1 MQNSSLLSLFMP
13 VAIGIVML
21 GLGLS
26 LTINDF
32 RRVAQYPKAI
42 AVALVCQ
49 MLILP
54 TVCWSIAVFFELPPV
69 LAVGLMLLSASPGGP
84 AANLYSHLSDGD
96 VALNLT
102 LTAVNSLLTLFT
114 LPLIV
119 NLSLDYFLTSD
130 QHIQMQ
136 FRKVIEVFAI
146 VLVPVSVG
154 MVVRAKTPQWAA
166 RADKPFKAAAA
177 LFLVLVIVLA
187 CFQERDRALGYIK
200 DVGVAGIT
208 FNLLS
213 LAVGYLVPQWFGVG
227 RKQAIAVAMEI
238 GIHNASLAI
247 YIALNILNDSQMAIP
262 AALYGIV
269 MFFTA
274 GLFGYWV
281 KQKQHALALAKN
293 EGRK

>member
-32 RRVAQYPKAI
+32 KRVVHYPKAI
-42 AVALVCQ
+42 AIALVCQ

-54 TVCWSIAVFFELPPV
+54 TICWAIAVIFELPPV

-114 LPLIV
+114 LPFIV

-154 MVVRAKTPQWAA
+154 MLLRANAPKFAQ
-166 RADKPFKAAAA
+166 RADKSFKIAAA
-177 LFLVLVIVLA
+177 LFLVLVILLA
-187 CFQERDRALGYIK
+187 CFQERQRALSYIQA
-200 DVGVAGIT
+200 VGLAGIS

-213 LAVGYLVPQWFGVG
+213 LAVGYFVPQWLGVG

-247 YIALNILNDSQMAIP
+247 YIALNILNNSQMAIP
-262 AALYGIV
+262 AAFYGIV

-274 GLFGYWV
+274 GVFGYWV
-281 KQKQHALALAKN
+281 KSKPQVAVTTQSV
-293 EGRK
+293 